1 MPDKPSNVKG
11 GVEMVSSSRPIVI
24 SSDAY
29 MQSLERIARLGQRV
43 KEEKFDPKKHKDTKR
58 AHIAMVFVYGYMITV
73 AIVIVLAPLFN
84 ALFTDSKEPLDV
96 ERILAQVGSLI
107 GAPLGFVIGYYF
119 KEDK

>member
-1 MPDKPSNVKG
+1 MSVKPSNEKG
-11 GVEMVSSSRPIVI
+11 GDQTAGTSRPIIV
-24 SSDAY
+24 SNDVY
-29 MQSLERIARLGQRV
+29 MKSLERVARLGNRV
-43 KEEKFDPKKHKDTKR
+43 KEEKFDAKKHKDTKR

-73 AIVIVLAPLFN
+73 AIIIIGGPLFN
-84 ALFTDSKEPLDV
+84 AVFTNSKNPLDI

>member
-1 MPDKPSNVKG
+1 MTNKPSDEKG
-11 GVEMVSSSRPIVI
+11 GDKIVGSSRPII
-24 SSDAY
+24 LSNEAY
-29 MQSLERIARLGQRV
+29 LQSLDRVSRLGTRV
-43 KEEKFDPKKHKDTKR
+43 KEEKFDAKKHKDTKR

-73 AIVIVLAPLFN
+73 AAVIVGAPLFN
-84 ALFTDSKEPLDV
+84 AAFTDSNEPLDV

>member
-1 MPDKPSNVKG
+1 MPDKPSNKKG
-11 GVEMVSSSRPIVI
+11 GDAVVNSSRPVFI
-24 SSDAY
+24 SGDSY
-29 MQSLERIARLGQRV
+29 MRSLERVARLGQRV

-58 AHIAMVFVYGYMITV
+58 AHIAMVFVYGYMITIT
-73 AIVIVLAPLFN
+73 IVIVGAPIFN
-84 ALFTDSKEPLDV
+84 AVFTDIKEPLDI

>member
-1 MPDKPSNVKG
+1 MSDKPSAKKG
-11 GVEMVSSSRPIVI
+11 GAELSNTSRPIVI
-24 SSDAY
+24 SSESY
-29 MQSLERIARLGQRV
+29 MQSLERVSKLGQRV

-73 AIVIVLAPLFN
+73 VIVIVLAPLFN
-84 ALFTDSKEPLDV
+84 AAFTDSKDPLDV